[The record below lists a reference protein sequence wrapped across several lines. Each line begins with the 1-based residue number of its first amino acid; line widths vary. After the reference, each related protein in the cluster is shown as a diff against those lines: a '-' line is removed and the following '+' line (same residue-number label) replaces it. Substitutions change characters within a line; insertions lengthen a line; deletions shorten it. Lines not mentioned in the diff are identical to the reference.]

1 MITFTFATI
10 ATINA
15 ILLIAL
21 LAVIRFKLKATAEQ
35 EIDTLEKWQDI
46 LVLSLLIGI
55 VVVIFL
61 SIFIIL

>member
-1 MITFTFATI
+1 MLTITFATI
-10 ATINA
+10 AIFNA

-46 LVLSLLIGI
+46 LVLALLVGI
-55 VVVIFL
+55 VLVIFL

>member
-10 ATINA
+10 AIINA

-21 LAVIRFKLKATAEQ
+21 LAVIRFKLKATEEQ

>member
-1 MITFTFATI
+1 MLTFTFATI
-10 ATINA
+10 AIINA

-21 LAVIRFKLKATAEQ
+21 LAVIRFKLKATEEQ

>member
-1 MITFTFATI
+1 MLTFTFATI
-10 ATINA
+10 AIINA
-15 ILLIAL
+15 ILLISL
-21 LAVIRFKLKATAEQ
+21 LAVIRFKLKATEEQ

>member
-1 MITFTFATI
+1 MLTFTFATI
-10 ATINA
+10 AIINA

>member
-1 MITFTFATI
+1 MITITFATI
-10 ATINA
+10 AIINA

-21 LAVIRFKLKATAEQ
+21 LAVIRFKLKATEEQ

>member
-1 MITFTFATI
+1 MLTFTFATI
-10 ATINA
+10 AIINA

-46 LVLSLLIGI
+46 LVLALLVGI
-55 VVVIFL
+55 VLVIFL